1 MTTIAV
7 LAVQGAF
14 IEHQQRLEALGCTVR
29 QLRHATDMR
38 HSFDGLVLPGG
49 ESTVQAKLLRDTGLF
64 EPLRALIQK
73 GLPVLGTCAGL
84 ILLAQHLEGAG
95 DTANLDSQLAAKRT
109 AVDGFRTLP
118 ITVQRNAYGRQL
130 GSFHAE
136 GTWEGGGAFPD
147 DPGAADAATDDRAA
161 SAAAAVPV
169 PLTFIRAPRI
179 ERLGAGARPL
189 VTLDGQVGAV
199 QQDAQIAAAFH
210 PELDGDDRLYRR
222 FLELMR

>member
-64 EPLRALIQK
+64 EPLRTLIQK

-136 GTWEGGGAFPD
+136 GLWWEDNPHT
-147 DPGAADAATDDRAA
+147 AAKRAT
-161 SAAAAVPV
+161 PV

-179 ERLGAGARPL
+179 ERVDP
-189 VTLDGQVGAV
+189 AV
-199 QQDAQIAAAFH
+199 QTLVAYGGAPVAVRYQNQIGAAFH
-210 PELDGDDRLYRR
+210 PELDADNRLYRL
-222 FLELMR
+222 FLSLV

>member
-64 EPLRALIQK
+64 EPLRTLIQE

-109 AVDGFRTLP
+109 IVDGFRTLP
-118 ITVQRNAYGRQL
+118 VTVQRNAYGRQL

-136 GTWEGGGAFPD
+136 GLWREDGPHTTAKR
-147 DPGAADAATDDRAA
+147 AT
-161 SAAAAVPV
+161 PV

-179 ERLGAGARPL
+179 ERVDP
-189 VTLDGQVGAV
+189 AV
-199 QQDAQIAAAFH
+199 QTLVAYGGAPVAVRYQNQIGAAFH
-210 PELDGDDRLYRR
+210 PELDADNRLYRL
-222 FLELMR
+222 FLSLV